1 MSMATDQ
8 NLRTHYD
15 NLQVSRTASAEVIRA
30 AYRTLAQRW
39 HPDRNPQDRARAE
52 WVTRIINAA
61 YEALSDPARR
71 AEHDSWIK
79 THEQHG
85 PESKE
90 DARAPAETSSIPV
103 SAREFQ
109 DPKSIEPTMAPVDWK
124 EWVTGEKST
133 PTRNPGKEQSEAA
146 CSQSNQSDLS
156 GFRYHVRAGLL
167 WSRNA
172 LVPFAIYAAV
182 KIYSA
187 FRTGQFKELVEA
199 GLVLAAG
206 ILCACVAFPLGYLYT
221 RATSRQR

>member
-1 MSMATDQ
+1 MHMATDR

-39 HPDRNPQDRARAE
+39 HPDRNPEDRAHAE
-52 WVTRIINAA
+52 RVTRIINAA

-79 THEQHG
+79 ALEQRR
-85 PESKE
+85 PECGE
-90 DARAPAETSSIPV
+90 DTRLPEETSSPPA
-103 SAREFQ
+103 STRDFP
-109 DPKSIEPTMAPVDWK
+109 DPRTSEPTMASVDWK
-124 EWVTGEKST
+124 EWVTGEKS
-133 PTRNPGKEQSEAA
+133 AA
-146 CSQSNQSDLS
+146 TSSRSNQSDRS
-156 GFRYHVRAGLL
+156 AFRYHARGGLQ

-172 LVPFAIYAAV
+172 LVPFALYAAV

-187 FRTGQFKELVEA
+187 FKTGQFKELVEA

-221 RATSRQR
+221 RAISR